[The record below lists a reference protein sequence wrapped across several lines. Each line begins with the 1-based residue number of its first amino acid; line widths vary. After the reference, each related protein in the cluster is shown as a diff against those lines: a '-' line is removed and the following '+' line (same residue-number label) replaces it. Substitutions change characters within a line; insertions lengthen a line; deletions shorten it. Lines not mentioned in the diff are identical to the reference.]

1 MGGMEIHREETN
13 VFVAKMYGRVNK
25 KREGTEAGTSNATSF
40 MDDVWTSQSA
50 PLPCELRT
58 RMA

>member
-1 MGGMEIHREETN
+1 MGGREIHREETN

-25 KREGTEAGTSNATSF
+25 KQEGTEVGTSKVTIF
-40 MDDVWTSQSA
+40 MDDVWTSQSS
-50 PLPCELRT
+50 PLPYDFRT